1 MFIKNILGKK
11 MENKQGITGKLF
23 HDYRLI
29 PILPAVCVIL
39 DYAMT
44 FYFAGDP
51 SMIIRWEASPIVRFA
66 VMNNILIPC
75 LIAIILFYYL
85 ASYAVLR
92 ILAGTVYYKFGV
104 LLIITMSITHIVGG
118 MSWYFRNSMYSN
130 GVMLV
135 SLLSIAIAVIVFGF
149 SFIRERHSVHW

>member
-1 MFIKNILGKK
+1 
-11 MENKQGITGKLF
+11 MEKEQGITGKLF
-23 HDYRLI
+23 HDYRFI

-44 FYFAGDP
+44 FFFAGDI
-51 SMIIRWEASPIVRFA
+51 SMVISWEASPFVRFA
-66 VMNNILIPC
+66 VINNILIPY
-75 LIAIILFYYL
+75 LLAIVLFYYV

-135 SLLSIAIAVIVFGF
+135 SLFSIAVAVAVFGF
-149 SFIRERHSVHW
+149 SFIRERTSVHS

>member
-1 MFIKNILGKK
+1 
-11 MENKQGITGKLF
+11 MEKKQGITGKLF

-29 PILPAVCVIL
+29 PILPAICVIL
-39 DYAMT
+39 DYMMT
-44 FYFAGDP
+44 FFFAGDT
-51 SMIIRWEASPIVRFA
+51 SMIISWEASPFVRFA
-66 VMNNILIPC
+66 VVNNVLIPYI
-75 LIAIILFYYL
+75 IAIVLFYYV
-85 ASYAVLR
+85 ASYGVLR

-135 SLLSIAIAVIVFGF
+135 SLFSIVIAVVVFGV
-149 SFIRERHSVHW
+149 SFIRERSTVHS